1 MKQMSDALFGAELLT
16 NHQVANAPDIK
27 MPSLDSIEL
36 PTISFDGPIGGS
48 SSDSSPPP
56 PPKLFPSVSEVGPME
71 TSDGLRN
78 MNADPFHTVHT
89 GGGGSG
95 GGFHRM
101 SEENTLKEKYEL
113 LRKFERLQR
122 AGVPMRKRF
131 TLDSPL
137 EEMKIELDFMRRE
150 KAADQTIK
158 QFCDWYITAMS
169 AMEWSSKNVS
179 FMKAFGLQLDGLS
192 ESAQMNVGDM
202 EEDFEE
208 LYDLY
213 GDKMKMHPLVRIP
226 IRTCMMVYMV
236 HLTNQMARKAP
247 IPNIDEV
254 LRTNPDIARQ
264 LATAAMQQQTRDM
277 KTTAPPVV
285 TQAPPSMASSNPLS
299 GLQSFMSSMVPP
311 PPPQQT
317 SVRPP
322 TTVKPA
328 IKYPKP
334 NPQPPMAAAP
344 PPPPPPPPAREMKAP
359 TVNLDD
365 LLKQVQADSAGSKK
379 VSIASTPK
387 RGGSTGKN
395 SVSIK
400 L

>member
-1 MKQMSDALFGAELLT
+1 MADILGAELLSNT
-16 NHQVANAPDIK
+16 RITNAPEMKMADI
-27 MPSLDSIEL
+27 DSIEL
-36 PTISFDGPIGGS
+36 PSFDVTQE
-48 SSDSSPPP
+48 PP
-56 PPKLFPSVSEVGPME
+56 PPKLFPSVHEVGPMQ
-71 TSDGLRN
+71 TTDGFQNL
-78 MNADPFHTVHT
+78 NAEPLSSSF
-89 GGGGSG
+89 SG
-95 GGFHRM
+95 ASSRKM
-101 SEENTLKEKYEL
+101 SEEHLMKEKYEL

-137 EEMKIELDFMRRE
+137 EEMRIELEFMRRE

-169 AMEWSSKNVS
+169 AMEWSTKNVS
-179 FMKAFGLQLDGLS
+179 VMKAFGLQLDGLS
-192 ESAQMNVGDM
+192 ESAQMNVADM

-208 LYDLY
+208 LYDMY

-264 LATAAMQQQTRDM
+264 LATAAMQQQTQTMRSQQ
-277 KTTAPPVV
+277 PPPP
-285 TQAPPSMASSNPLS
+285 PPSNNPLA

-322 TTVKPA
+322 PNTTAIRAVKL
-328 IKYPKP
+328 PKP
-334 NPQPPMAAAP
+334 NPQPPAASVSIP
-344 PPPPPPPPAREMKAP
+344 TTPAREMQAP
-359 TVNLDD
+359 ALIDD
-365 LLKQVQADSAGSKK
+365 LLKQVEKAREDRKVPITPSANKK
-379 VSIASTPK
+379 
-387 RGGSTGKN
+387 GGSSAKSTASK
-395 SVSIK
+395 SVRIA

>member
-1 MKQMSDALFGAELLT
+1 MQT
-16 NHQVANAPDIK
+16 N
-27 MPSLDSIEL
+27 
-36 PTISFDGPIGGS
+36 DG
-48 SSDSSPPP
+48 
-56 PPKLFPSVSEVGPME
+56 FQ
-71 TSDGLRN
+71 N
-78 MNADPFHTVHT
+78 MNAEPFHNVS
-89 GGGGSG
+89 SG
-95 GGFHRM
+95 RRM
-101 SEENTLKEKYEL
+101 SDEHVVKEKYEM

-122 AGVPMRKRF
+122 AGVPTRKRF

-137 EEMKIELDFMRRE
+137 EEMRIELEFLRRE
-150 KAADQTIK
+150 KAMDQSIK

-169 AMEWSSKNVS
+169 AMEWSTKNVPM
-179 FMKAFGLQLDGLS
+179 MKAFGLHLDGLS

-264 LATAAMQQQTRDM
+264 LASAAMQQQTRDM
-277 KTTAPPVV
+277 KAGAAPAAAPP
-285 TQAPPSMASSNPLS
+285 AENPMAGLASYLGSM
-299 GLQSFMSSMVPP
+299 MPP

-317 SVRPP
+317 QNPGRAP
-322 TTVKPA
+322 TSVKPA
-328 IKYPKP
+328 IRYPKP
-334 NPQPPMAAAP
+334 AAQPPAAAVAP
-344 PPPPPPPPAREMKAP
+344 PPPVREMKAP
-359 TVNLDD
+359 QVNIDD
-365 LLKQVQADSAGSKK
+365 LLRQVQQEAGPAKK
-379 VSIASTPK
+379 VSVQAPP
-387 RGGSTGKN
+387 RRAGSTGKN
-395 SVSIK
+395 SVSIR

>member
-1 MKQMSDALFGAELLT
+1 MSDALFGAELLT
-16 NHQVANAPDIK
+16 NHQIANAPDIK
-27 MPSLDSIEL
+27 MPELDSIEL
-36 PTISFDGPIGGS
+36 PTVSFDSAPEAPL
-48 SSDSSPPP
+48 PPP
-56 PPKLFPSVSEVGPME
+56 RLFPSVNEVGPME
-71 TSDGLRN
+71 TSEGLRN
-78 MNADPFHTVHT
+78 MNADPFHSIHT
-89 GGGGSG
+89 GGG
-95 GGFHRM
+95 HRM

-169 AMEWSSKNVS
+169 AMEWSSKNVA
-179 FMKAFGLQLDGLS
+179 FAKAFGLQLDGLS
-192 ESAQMNVGDM
+192 ESAQMNVTDM

-254 LRTNPDIARQ
+254 LRTNPAIAQQ
-264 LATAAMQQQTRDM
+264 LAQAAMQQQTREM
-277 KTTAPPVV
+277 KMTAPPIV
-285 TQAPPSMASSNPLS
+285 TQPPPSANPLA
-299 GLQSFMSSMVPP
+299 GLQNFMSGMVPP
-311 PPPQQT
+311 PPPQST

-322 TTVKPA
+322 TTAKPA
-328 IKYPKP
+328 IKYPRP
-334 NPQPPMAAAP
+334 NPQPSVAAVAP
-344 PPPPPPPPAREMKAP
+344 PPPPPVREIKAP

-365 LLKQVQADSAGSKK
+365 LLKQVQADSGQKK